1 MKLILDWLREYV
13 RFDDSAEQMAELYTS
28 LGIGAEPVGN
38 GVLDLEITPNR
49 GDCFSHLGLAREY
62 SAARNRP
69 LNLKRYDY
77 QFAEKSKV
85 VSVKDN
91 AQVCT
96 RYVAAVFRGVK
107 IKQSPE
113 YIKEKLSAY
122 GIKPHNNIIDITN
135 LVMIETGQPLHAFD
149 LAKINGKTM
158 TIRQAKNGEELKLL
172 NDQTV
177 KLTPDNL
184 VIADKDRVIDLLG
197 IMGGANSSIS
207 NTTKDVLLQA
217 AVLEPKLIR
226 KSSKVAGV
234 RSEASHRYE
243 RSVDFAGAPYG
254 LSVASKL
261 IEQEGNA
268 PPQELFDLVFKP
280 LRARN
285 IELKFD
291 SVSHL
296 LGTPIDSKLIRN
308 YLIRLGFVLVA
319 QTAKSLTVKVPS
331 FRMADVMGEHDLIEE
346 IARLHGYGRLTR
358 QLIERTP
365 VKTNPSYHA
374 RRVLIAK
381 LSAAGFNQ
389 IESYSLIDPK
399 AAEALGIAQKQLV
412 TLANP
417 LSLET
422 SALRPALTIG
432 LLKTAQRNAW
442 WPQIKLFEVG
452 NVSSKTGQ
460 QSRRSDRSIG
470 GRDPDLASGLNVAIA
485 ASPSFSKE
493 DKKMLGELT
502 ITKFD
507 TSHPLGKLVK
517 LRQPLELVEVS
528 VEYLINKL
536 SIKPLDEL
544 PEAPAHRV
552 NYRPISSFPPVVRD
566 IAMIVDEALEPTEVI
581 KTITGVDKKVL
592 LVELFDEFVSPKFGG
607 RKKSL
612 AFRIILDDP
621 EKTMTDGQAQEIM
634 KSITATLIEQ
644 FSATVR

>member
-1 MKLILDWLREYV
+1 MKLVLDWLREYV
-13 RFDDSAEQMAELYTS
+13 KFDDSAEQLAELYTG

-49 GDCFSHLGLAREY
+49 GDCLSHLGLAREY

-77 QFAEKSKV
+77 QFAEQSKLV
-85 VSVKDN
+85 KVKDTTG
-91 AQVCT
+91 ACT

-113 YIKEKLSAY
+113 YIKEKLEAY

-135 LVMIETGQPLHAFD
+135 LVMAETGQPLHAFD

-158 TIRQAKNGEELKLL
+158 TIRHAKKGEELKLL
-172 NDQTV
+172 NTETL
-177 KLTPDNL
+177 KLSPDNL

-207 NTTKDVLLQA
+207 NITKDVLLQA
-217 AVLEPKLIR
+217 AALEPKLIR

-291 SVSHL
+291 SVPQL

-308 YLIRLGFVLVA
+308 YLIRLGFVLVS
-319 QTAKSLTVKVPS
+319 QTAKSLIVKVPS

-358 QLIERTP
+358 KLIERRP
-365 VKTNPSYHA
+365 IKTNNEYHA
-374 RRVLIAK
+374 RRALVAK

-399 AAEALGIAQKQLV
+399 TAQALGIAQKQLV

-417 LSLET
+417 LSPET

-442 WPQIKLFEVG
+442 WPQIKLFEIG
-452 NVSSKTGQ
+452 NVFSTTGQ
-460 QSRRSDRSIG
+460 Q
-470 GRDPDLASGLNVAIA
+470 LNVAIA
-485 ASPSFSKE
+485 ASPSFSKD
-493 DKKMLGELT
+493 DKKMLAGLT
-502 ITKFD
+502 VTKFD
-507 TSHPLGKLVK
+507 TSHPLGKLIK
-517 LRQPLELVEVS
+517 LRQPLEVVETS
-528 VEYLINKL
+528 VDDLIKKL
-536 SIKPLDEL
+536 DISPDIPTEMS
-544 PEAPAHRV
+544 RV
-552 NYRPISSFPPVVRD
+552 GGPTSRRPYRPISNFPPVVRD
-566 IAMIVDEALEPTEVI
+566 IAIIVDETLEPTEVI

-592 LVELFDEFVSPKFGG
+592 VVELFDEFVSPKFGG
-607 RKKSL
+607 HKKSL

-621 EKTMTDGQAQEIM
+621 EKTMEL
-634 KSITATLIEQ
+634 ITTTLVEQ

>member
-1 MKLILDWLREYV
+1 MKLVLDWLREYV
-13 RFDDSAEQMAELYTS
+13 RFEDSAAQMAELYTS
-28 LGIGAEPVGN
+28 LGMGAEPIGN

-49 GDCFSHLGLAREY
+49 GDCLSHLGLAREY

-77 QFAEKSKV
+77 QFAEKSKTI
-85 VSVKDN
+85 SVKDN
-91 AQVCT
+91 ARACS

-113 YIKEKLSAY
+113 YIKEKLRAY

-135 LVMIETGQPLHAFD
+135 LVMIKTGQPLHAFD

-158 TIRQAKNGEELKLL
+158 TIRHAKNGEELKLL
-172 NDQTV
+172 NTETL
-177 KLTPDNL
+177 KLSPDNL
-184 VIADKDRVIDLLG
+184 VIADSKRVIDLLG

-226 KSSKVAGV
+226 KSSKVADV

-243 RSVDFAGAPYG
+243 RSVDFGGAPYG

-261 IEQEGNA
+261 IEQEGAAA
-268 PPQELFDLVFKP
+268 PTELFDLVFKP

-291 SVSHL
+291 SVSQL

-358 QLIERTP
+358 KIIERTP
-365 VKTNPSYHA
+365 MKTNGSYHA
-374 RRVLIAK
+374 RRALVAK
-381 LSAAGFNQ
+381 LSTAGFSQ
-389 IESYSLIDPK
+389 IESYSLGDPK
-399 AAEALGIAQKQLV
+399 TAEALGIAQKQLV

-432 LLKTAQRNAW
+432 ILKTAQRNAW
-442 WPQIKLFEVG
+442 WPQIKLFEIG
-452 NVSSKTGQ
+452 NVFSKTGQ
-460 QSRRSDRSIG
+460 H
-470 GRDPDLASGLNVAIA
+470 LNVAIA
-485 ASPSFSKE
+485 ASPSFNKA
-493 DKKMLGELT
+493 DQKMLAGLT

-507 TSHPLGKLVK
+507 TNHPLGKLIK
-517 LRQPLELVEVS
+517 LRQPIELVEVS
-528 VEYLINKL
+528 VEYLVKKL
-536 SIKPLDEL
+536 GIKPVEQAL
-544 PEAPAHRV
+544 EALGHRIV
-552 NYRPISSFPPVVRD
+552 YHPISNFPPVVRD
-566 IAMIVDEALEPTEVI
+566 IAMIVDEALEPTVVI
-581 KTITGVDKKVL
+581 KTIIGMDKKVL
-592 LVELFDEFVSPKFGG
+592 VVDLFDEFLSPKFGSH
-607 RKKSL
+607 KKSL

-621 EKTMTDGQAQEIM
+621 ERTMTDGQAKQIM
-634 KSITATLIEQ
+634 EAITAVLGQQ

>member
-177 KLTPDNL
+177 KLTPDNV
-184 VIADKDRVIDLLG
+184 VIYDSNRVIDLLG

-460 QSRRSDRSIG
+460 Q
-470 GRDPDLASGLNVAIA
+470 LNVAIA

-592 LVELFDEFVSPKFGG
+592 VVELFDEFRSDKFG
-607 RKKSL
+607 RHKKSL

-621 EKTMTDGQAQEIM
+621 KKTMTDGETQEIM
-634 KSITATLIEQ
+634 ESIATTLTEQ

>member
-1 MKLILDWLREYV
+1 MKLVLDWLREYV
-13 RFDDSAEQMAELYTS
+13 KFDDSAEQLAELYTS
-28 LGIGAEPVGN
+28 LGMGAEPVGN

-49 GDCFSHLGLAREY
+49 GDCLSHLGLAREY

-77 QFAEKSKV
+77 QFAPKSKT
-85 VSVKDN
+85 VKINDT
-91 AQVCT
+91 AQACT

-113 YIKEKLSAY
+113 YIKEKLQAY

-149 LAKINGKTM
+149 LAKVSGKTM
-158 TIRQAKNGEELKLL
+158 TIRHAKNGEELKLL
-172 NDQTV
+172 NSETL
-177 KLTPDNL
+177 KLSPDNL
-184 VIADKDRVIDLLG
+184 VIADSKRVIDLLG
-197 IMGGANSSIS
+197 IMGGENSSIS

-254 LSVASKL
+254 LSLACKL
-261 IEQEGNA
+261 VEQEGNA
-268 PPQELFDLVFKP
+268 APQELFDLVFKP

-291 SVSHL
+291 SVSKL
-296 LGTPIDSKLIRN
+296 LGTPIDSKLVRN
-308 YLIRLGFVLVA
+308 YLIRLGFMLVS
-319 QTAKSLTVKVPS
+319 QTAKSITVKVPS
-331 FRMADVMGEHDLIEE
+331 FRMADVMGQHDLIEE

-358 QLIERTP
+358 KLIERTP
-365 VKTNPSYHA
+365 LQTNSEYHA
-374 RRVLIAK
+374 RQALVTK

-417 LSLET
+417 LSPET

-442 WPQIKLFEVG
+442 WPQIKLLEVG
-452 NVSSKTGQ
+452 NVFSKTGQ
-460 QSRRSDRSIG
+460 Q
-470 GRDPDLASGLNVAIA
+470 LNVAIA

-493 DKKMLGELT
+493 DQKMLAGLT
-502 ITKFD
+502 VTKFD
-507 TSHPLGKLVK
+507 TNHPLGKLIK
-517 LRQPLELVEVS
+517 LRQPIELVEVS
-528 VEYLINKL
+528 VEYLIKKL
-536 SIKPLDEL
+536 AIKPVEQA
-544 PEAPAHRV
+544 PEALGHRIV
-552 NYRPISSFPPVVRD
+552 YRPISNFPPVIRD
-566 IAMIVDEALEPTEVI
+566 IAMIVDEALEGSEVI
-581 KTITGVDKKVL
+581 KTITAVDKRI
-592 LVELFDEFVSPKFGG
+592 LVIELFDEFTSPKFGKH
-607 RKKSL
+607 KKSL

-621 EKTMTDGQAQEIM
+621 EKTMTDIQAQEIM
-634 KSITATLIEQ
+634 ESINATAAQQ

>member
-13 RFDDSAEQMAELYTS
+13 KFNDSAEQMAELYTN
-28 LGIGAEPVGN
+28 LGFGAEAIGN
-38 GVLDLEITPNR
+38 GALGLEITPNR
-49 GDCFSHLGLAREY
+49 GDCLSHLGLAREY
-62 SAARNRP
+62 SAARNKP
-69 LNLKRYDY
+69 LHLKRYDY
-77 QFAEKSKV
+77 EFAQQSKT

-91 AQVCT
+91 ARVCS

-113 YIKEKLSAY
+113 SIKEKLKAY
-122 GIKPHNNIIDITN
+122 DIKPHNNIIDITN
-135 LVMIETGQPLHAFD
+135 LVMVETGQPLHAFD
-149 LAKINGKTM
+149 LAKIKGKTM
-158 TIRQAKNGEELKLL
+158 TIRHAKNGEELKLL

-184 VIADKDRVIDLLG
+184 VIADRNRVIDLVG

-207 NTTKDVLLQA
+207 STTKDVLLQA

-226 KSSKVAGV
+226 KSSKVVGV

-254 LSVASKL
+254 LSVAIKL
-261 IEQEGNA
+261 IEQQGATA
-268 PPQELFDLVFKP
+268 PTELFDLVFKP

-285 IELKFD
+285 IKLEFG
-291 SVSHL
+291 SVSRL
-296 LGTPIDSKLIRN
+296 LGTHIDGKLIRN
-308 YLIRLGFVLVA
+308 YLIRLGFVLVS
-319 QTAKSLTVKVPS
+319 QTATGLTVKVPS
-331 FRMADVMGEHDLIEE
+331 FRIADVMGEHDLIEE

-358 QLIERTP
+358 RLIERTP
-365 VKTNPSYHA
+365 VKNNASYHA
-374 RRVLIAK
+374 RRALIAK

-389 IESYSLIDPK
+389 IESYSLIDPR
-399 AAEALGIAQKQLV
+399 AAEALGIAKKRLV

-417 LSLET
+417 LSPET
-422 SALRPALTIG
+422 SAMRPTLRIG

-452 NVSSKTGQ
+452 NVFSKTGQ
-460 QSRRSDRSIG
+460 Q
-470 GRDPDLASGLNVAIA
+470 LNVAVA
-485 ASPSFSKE
+485 ASPSFSKQ
-493 DKKMLGELT
+493 DKKMLGELPVA
-502 ITKFD
+502 KFD
-507 TSHPLGKLVK
+507 TSHPFGKLIK
-517 LRQPLELVEVS
+517 LRQGVELVETS

-536 SIKPLDEL
+536 SVEPSDE
-544 PEAPAHRV
+544 EAEATAYRV
-552 NYRPISSFPPVVRD
+552 NYRSISNFPPVVRD
-566 IAMIVDEALEPTEVI
+566 IAVIVDEAVEPTEVI
-581 KTITGVDKKVL
+581 KTITAVDRKVL
-592 LVELFDEFVSPKFGG
+592 VVDLFDEFSSPKFGT

-634 KSITATLIEQ
+634 ESITRALGQQ